1 MISVSP
7 PGQRGS
13 GPWRESNPHLPGA
26 SRPSSRWTTR
36 PFDETVTPVGVEPTT
51 SRLRAGHSASRATR
65 SSNSSAGG
73 SRTHRQPFLKRVALP
88 VCVPRHQHDVRGSN
102 PPGLVENQATSPEVE
117 RRIGQSARRESN
129 PPHLLGKQ
137 TPGPLGHGHLLVK
150 TAEGG
155 GVEPSRA
162 CGLALCSTQV
172 PSPIGLPFRSP
183 SLLTFLNGDPG
194 RL

>member
-1 MISVSP
+1 M
-7 PGQRGS
+7 
-13 GPWRESNPHLPGA
+13 
-26 SRPSSRWTTR
+26 
-36 PFDETVTPVGVEPTT
+36 
-51 SRLRAGHSASRATR
+51 
-65 SSNSSAGG
+65 
-73 SRTHRQPFLKRVALP
+73 
-88 VCVPRHQHDVRGSN
+88 RGSN

-129 PPHLLGKQ
+129 PPRTVWK
-137 TPGPLGHGHLLVK
+137 TAAFPLGYGHIFVK